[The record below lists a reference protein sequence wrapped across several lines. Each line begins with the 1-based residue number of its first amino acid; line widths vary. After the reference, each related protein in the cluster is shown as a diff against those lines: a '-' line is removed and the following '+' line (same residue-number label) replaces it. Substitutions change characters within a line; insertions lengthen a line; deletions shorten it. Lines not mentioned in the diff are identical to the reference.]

1 MVILKKNWT
10 GRVGHS
16 KMLNG
21 GGSPKLI
28 KSNLTYQLQTFT
40 KHLTVDD
47 NNNNAYWAEIPAEFC
62 QILAKFHQI
71 SAETWA
77 TIGEFD
83 NFSQI

>member
-16 KMLNG
+16 KMLKG
-21 GGSPKLI
+21 RSPKLI
-28 KSNLTYQLQTFT
+28 KSNLTYQLQTFI

-47 NNNNAYWAEIPAEFC
+47 NNNNAYWAEISAKFC
-62 QILAKFHQI
+62 QILA
-71 SAETWA
+71 EMWA
-77 TIGEFD
+77 IIGEFD